1 MLQHSVCRRRMK
13 RKEGGCERKKQRE
26 GERERGM
33 QWEKLEIAERQVA
46 FDEEEVEKEKN
57 V

>member
-1 MLQHSVCRRRMK
+1 MK
-13 RKEGGCERKKQRE
+13 RKEGGCERKKAERVR
-26 GERERGM
+26 ERERDM

-46 FDEEEVEKEKN
+46 FDEEEVENEKN

>member
-1 MLQHSVCRRRMK
+1 MLQHSVGRRRMR

-26 GERERGM
+26 GGRESSM

-46 FDEEEVEKEKN
+46 FDEEVENEKN